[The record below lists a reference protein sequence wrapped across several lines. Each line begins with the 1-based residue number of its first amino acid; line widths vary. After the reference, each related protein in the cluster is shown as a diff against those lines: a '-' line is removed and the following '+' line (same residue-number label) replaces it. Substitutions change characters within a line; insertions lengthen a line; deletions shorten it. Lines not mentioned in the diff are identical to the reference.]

1 MPTLFNCLPSC
12 QALANC
18 QHTHIHTHTHLQ
30 AGKHNGIAGDPGI
43 GLVLAASSL
52 GGCAV
57 GGAVGGGSKGKRGT
71 FALNVFAFGTFHAS
85 IATQAKAVSGI
96 GRGEGELI
104 LILLQKLCV
113 DFNDYLVPHN
123 QLRGLSC

>member
-71 FALNVFAFGTFHAS
+71 FALNVFAFWN
-85 IATQAKAVSGI
+85 VSRFDCNAGK
-96 GRGEGELI
+96 GSKWDRKGER
-104 LILLQKLCV
+104 V
-113 DFNDYLVPHN
+113 NSF
-123 QLRGLSC
+123 